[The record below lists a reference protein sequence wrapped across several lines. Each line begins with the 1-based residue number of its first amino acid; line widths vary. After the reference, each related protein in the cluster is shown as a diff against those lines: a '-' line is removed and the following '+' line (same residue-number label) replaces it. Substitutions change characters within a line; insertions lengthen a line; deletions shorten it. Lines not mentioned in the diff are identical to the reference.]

1 MVFSKIF
8 KLSVTVFWLPQDQL
22 GLLIS
27 RPLTERQTV
36 SSVYQSAA
44 CFLKSHWEPFN
55 GVVSLS
61 PAGYSVRFEQTTLQF
76 LIQWFTTLSFPPQN
90 LKKRLDG
97 RDIRKGGYCIYYKLR
112 KKGSNQMDE
121 NVGMIY

>member
-44 CFLKSHWEPFN
+44 CFLKSHWEPFK
-55 GVVSLS
+55 
-61 PAGYSVRFEQTTLQF
+61 QTTLQF